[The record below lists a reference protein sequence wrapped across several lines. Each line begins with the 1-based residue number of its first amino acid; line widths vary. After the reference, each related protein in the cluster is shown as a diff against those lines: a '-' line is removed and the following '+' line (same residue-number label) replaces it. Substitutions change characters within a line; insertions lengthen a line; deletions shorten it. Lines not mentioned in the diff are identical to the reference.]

1 MADKNKKK
9 KKWKKRIG
17 KALLAGAALAGGL
30 ALAKRRKTNALNSI
44 IDYDVSGGGPLSGK
58 AGFEGDIPSASVVVP
73 KKRVST
79 NFLAKPQINKLETS
93 EVDISDHY
101 APKKLRGNLV
111 PPSMRGGE
119 RVAEGYQDRDYYPST
134 WGNNWDYRAKG
145 GRAGHKSGGRVGC
158 GKAKR
163 GFGRALKKK

>member
-44 IDYDVSGGGPLSGK
+44 IDYDVSGGGPLSGQ
-58 AGFEGDIPSASVVVP
+58 AGFEGDIPSASVVP

-79 NFLAKPQINKLETS
+79 NFLASPKWNKMDIS
-93 EVDISDHY
+93 EVDTNY
-101 APKKLRGNLV
+101 
-111 PPSMRGGE
+111 
-119 RVAEGYQDRDYYPST
+119 VAPST
-134 WGNNWDYRAKG
+134 QRYHQPDFGFGAMAKDG
-145 GRAGHKSGGRVGC
+145 GRIGHKSGGRVKGAGC
-158 GKAKR
+158 AKR
-163 GFGRALKKK
+163 GFGKALKKK

>member
-58 AGFEGDIPSASVVVP
+58 IGYEGEFPSASVVVP
-73 KKRVST
+73 KKKWVPT
-79 NFLAKPQINKLETS
+79 NSLAHKNWNKLITS
-93 EVDISDHY
+93 GVDTDY
-101 APKKLRGNLV
+101 
-111 PPSMRGGE
+111 
-119 RVAEGYQDRDYYPST
+119 VAPST
-134 WGNNWDYRAKG
+134 ERYSNPGMGLEGWAAKKG

>member
-1 MADKNKKK
+1 MGKLTKKLK
-9 KKWKKRIG
+9 KFAKK
-17 KALLAGAALAGGL
+17 AAPLAMLGLGAA
-30 ALAKRRKTNALNSI
+30 ALMKRRKAKALNAI
-44 IDYDVSGGGPLSGK
+44 TDYDVSGGGPLSGK

-111 PPSMRGGE
+111 PPSMRGGA